1 MLQAHRVVITNDDTV
16 SFTRVCGLLFKSKR
30 TNIINESL
38 ALVEVQP
45 KTSLDVFRLTV
56 LELIAWHTQ
65 ERIDENYQA
74 LMKAPV
80 AQWLG
85 MLKDWQLDEV
95 SGLKQNEPINNYI
108 EEMTEKIWAVP
119 VRQKTQ
125 LLKGTPSSMQQVF
138 ADLGPRPD
146 NLQYAVAAFA
156 MTGINKHQRQL
167 WSLPDGTGKSR
178 IMACAGL
185 YALLEAEVPAIHFVF
200 HTKLLMGRDKR
211 NFGRYWLV
219 TGNVNNVYF
228 HDALDRPRRRPLC

>member
-1 MLQAHRVVITNDDTV
+1 
-16 SFTRVCGLLFKSKR
+16 
-30 TNIINESL
+30 
-38 ALVEVQP
+38 
-45 KTSLDVFRLTV
+45 
-56 LELIAWHTQ
+56 
-65 ERIDENYQA
+65 
-74 LMKAPV
+74 
-80 AQWLG
+80 

-156 MTGINKHQRQL
+156 MTGITKHQRQL
-167 WSLPDGTGKSR
+167 WSLPGGTGKSR